1 MTGHYMAACQVDLND
16 IEISGEPK
24 WFYVSESSRHGFC
37 PECGSQLFWRNE
49 KNDYM
54 SITAGSFDDSS
65 DLPNRGHIF
74 VSEKGDYYDLP
85 QHEKQCDT
93 W

>member
-24 WFYVSESSRHGFC
+24 WFYVSGSSRHGFC